1 MRSPE
6 VATELVAAK
15 VSRARSYKPFTPFS
29 VAEMEANNRQQLPVN
44 LTMFREGSEDS
55 FLAIR

>member
-1 MRSPE
+1 M
-6 VATELVAAK
+6 VAGK

-29 VAEMEANNRQQLPVN
+29 VAEMEANSKQQLPAN
-44 LTMFREGSEDS
+44 LTMFKEGSEDS

>member
-1 MRSPE
+1 M
-6 VATELVAAK
+6 AAELVAAK

>member
-1 MRSPE
+1 M
-6 VATELVAAK
+6 AAELVAAK
-15 VSRARSYKPFTPFS
+15 VSRARAYKPSTPFS
-29 VAEMEANNRQQLPVN
+29 VAEMEANSKQQLPAN